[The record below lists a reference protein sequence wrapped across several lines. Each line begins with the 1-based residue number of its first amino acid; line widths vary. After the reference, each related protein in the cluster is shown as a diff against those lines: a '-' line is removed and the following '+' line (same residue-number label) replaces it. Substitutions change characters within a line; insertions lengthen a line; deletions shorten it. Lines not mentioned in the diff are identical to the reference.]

1 MTLPVLTG
9 RRSADTE
16 PPAAPVTAAGG
27 GSLLRRKIWGW
38 VTILSFLAPAL
49 LLFCLLVLG
58 PIVFAVYTSLF
69 KWGGFGAPTN
79 FVGLDNFTAL
89 FGNAIFLGDL
99 WHGLV
104 LVLLSLVVQLPFA
117 LGLAVLL
124 NQRLRGRAVYRLVFF
139 APYVLA
145 EAITAVLF
153 SMIFIPGEGLADQIL
168 KAVGLG
174 DLGITWFASPSTVL
188 ITLFLV
194 ITWKYFGF
202 HMILYVAGLQSIPSE
217 VLEAA
222 SIDGASSWQRFRYV
236 TLPLLGPTIR
246 ISAFL
251 SVIGAL
257 QLFDLVWVI
266 SEGGPVHSSETMAV
280 TMFQT
285 GFKSFQ
291 VGSASAISVTMFL
304 ISFIFALF
312 YQRFV
317 LRRDTEG
324 AVTAMRGKI

>member
-1 MTLPVLTG
+1 VTLSVLTG
-9 RRSADTE
+9 RRSGNTE
-16 PPAAPVTAAGG
+16 PPAAPVKAAGG
-27 GSLLRRKIWGW
+27 GSLRRRKIMGW

-49 LLFCLLVLG
+49 LLFCLLVLA
-58 PIVFAVYTSLF
+58 PIVFALYTSLY
-69 KWGGFGAPTN
+69 KWGGFGPPTN
-79 FVGLDNFTAL
+79 FVGLGNYTKL
-89 FGNAIFLGDL
+89 FGNEIFLGDL

-104 LVLLSLVVQLPFA
+104 LVFLSLVVQLPFA
-117 LGLAVLL
+117 LALAVLL

-153 SMIFIPGEGLADQIL
+153 SMIFMPGQGLADQL
-168 KAVGLG
+168 LTMVGLG
-174 DLGITWFASPSTVL
+174 DLGVTWFASPSTVL

-202 HMILYVAGLQSIPSE
+202 HMILYVAGLQGIPSE

-222 SIDGASSWQRFRYV
+222 SIDGAGSWQRFRYV

-266 SEGGPVHSSETMAV
+266 SEGGPVHASETMAV
-280 TMFQT
+280 TMFQV
-285 GFKSFQ
+285 GFKRFQ
-291 VGSASAISVTMFL
+291 IGDASAISVTMFL
-304 ISFIFALF
+304 ISFVFALF

-324 AVTAMRGKI
+324 AVTAMRGQV